1 MEINKK
7 SRLKILLIGIAIGIS
22 TGVLVG
28 FITGTFNLPMAVIIP
43 AVVVP
48 ITFVAILYF
57 KKGQDK

>member
-7 SRLKILLIGIAIGIS
+7 SRLKILLIGMAIGIS

-28 FITGTFNLPMAVIIP
+28 FTTGAFNVPMAVIIP

-48 ITFVAILYF
+48 ITFVAILYL
-57 KKGQDK
+57 KKSQDK